1 LLLEKRR
8 DVALGRHAARDSL
21 FEALFFWSWAM
32 NRALGWSCFAVLL
45 CGAEV
50 GWAQEKSKGAK
61 KVPNE
66 KASSAQPDEFLR
78 KVQKLNADRGAPPS
92 NFRKGHVTARRFDP
106 KAVSATP
113 EGFSIK
119 MPSGTPVP
127 TPAVGGGRLYSGGGF
142 SCKEFYCFDAHSG
155 KPIWGVDLDD
165 DGPSS
170 PILEDD
176 TVLFN
181 TESCTMFALDAA
193 TGQLLWAHW
202 LGDPLMSMPAAG
214 GGRVF
219 TAYPVPGDRKGRND
233 FNYALAAFDLRSGKL
248 LWQRWID
255 SDCISAPVIR
265 GDDVFLATLL
275 GNVYCFAASDGEIKS
290 AQEARATSAPVV
302 AGADIFFTR
311 RDDSGGK
318 DKEVCEAVAAQ
329 DLRTAREKY
338 VSNRRVAAYLDE
350 RVQRKSAEST
360 VAKGFEA
367 KNGIGGGFAGGFGAA
382 SKDALSVVQG
392 MAATN
397 IGKGNVHTIQA
408 FQGSRLLHWGSQNF
422 NCMGDT
428 VLCMSASSG
437 ELVWSRP
444 LSGDLKKVGGHLGAP
459 PVAAGGQLFVA
470 QLSGDIS
477 QVDPKTGEV
486 AKKYNIGSSLR
497 FPPVIEAGWLY
508 IGTQDGRLVAVNA
521 GDTKL
526 TGWPMWGG
534 DAGHSGVCNSAP

>member
-1 LLLEKRR
+1 
-8 DVALGRHAARDSL
+8 
-21 FEALFFWSWAM
+21 M
-32 NRALGWSCFAVLL
+32 NHALGWSCFVVLL
-45 CGAEV
+45 CGAEA
-50 GWAQEKSKGAK
+50 GRAQEKSKGAK
-61 KVPNE
+61 KVPNA
-66 KASSAQPDEFLR
+66 KTSSAQPDEFLR

-92 NFRKGHVTARRFDP
+92 NFRQGHVTARKFDP
-106 KAVSATP
+106 TAVSATT

-142 SCKEFYCFDAHSG
+142 SCKEFYCFDARSG

-170 PILEDD
+170 PIIEDD

-181 TESCTMFALDAA
+181 TESCTLFALDAA
-193 TGQLLWAHW
+193 SGKLLWAYW

-219 TAYPVPGDRKGRND
+219 TAYPAPANGKRQNAD
-233 FNYALAAFDLRSGKL
+233 FNYALVAFELRSGRV

-255 SDCISAPVIR
+255 GDCISAPVIR
-265 GDDVFLATLL
+265 GDDVFLATLS
-275 GNVYCFAASDGEIKS
+275 GNVYCFAAKNGEIKS
-290 AQEARATSAPVV
+290 AREARATSAPVV
-302 AGADIFFTR
+302 AGADILFTR

-318 DKEVCEAVAAQ
+318 DKEVCEAVTAQ
-329 DLRTAREKY
+329 DIGTAKEKY
-338 VSNRRVAAYLDE
+338 ASNRRVAAYLDE
-350 RVQRKSAEST
+350 RVQRKAAEST
-360 VAKGFEA
+360 VANEFEA
-367 KNGIGGGFAGGFGAA
+367 KNGIGGGFAGGFGGASTDALAMAQSKAA
-382 SKDALSVVQG
+382 S
-392 MAATN
+392 N

-408 FQGSRLLHWGSQNF
+408 FQGSRLLNWGSQNF

-444 LSGDLKKVGGHLGAP
+444 LSGDLKKVGGHLAAP
-459 PVAAGGQLFVA
+459 PVAAGSQLFVA
-470 QLSGDIS
+470 QLSGEIA

-497 FPPVIEAGWLY
+497 FPPVIEDGWLY
-508 IGTQDGRLVAVNA
+508 VGTQDGRLVGLNSEDA
-521 GDTKL
+521 KL

-534 DAGHSGVCNSAP
+534 DAGHSGVYTSAP